1 VQATEIERPTTAMWL
16 AGGSAAATALLIAA
30 QPWLSLWSQLLL
42 FGAASGGLAAVVSVR
57 SLRDTLSARGVLLL
71 AVALLAVVAVLPPR
85 YSSDTANYAAY
96 GRIDAHFGASPYQH
110 LPREFRDDPVVGR
123 IPHRWDRTGSPY
135 GPAFTYFSTAVSHA
149 TGTSA
154 LASRLVYQGVA
165 FLAGV
170 GALCL
175 LRRAGVAAA
184 GLALVGLH
192 PVFAVVVNG
201 GNNDVLVGT
210 CVLGGV
216 LLAMRRRP
224 LWAAAVVALGLLVKL
239 AAAVAVVGLL
249 VWSWQHLGRRVAVV
263 FTTACTALV
272 ILGFDVAG
280 GRAVLDGLTSATRQW
295 SRSSLWNYP
304 RDWLADVV
312 TFSGPVARGVSR
324 GSAEFTG
331 SVATLIIVVVT
342 LALLLVFRRE
352 LDAPR
357 ATIVGPLVFVLL
369 AAYALPRY
377 GLWALPVAGLV
388 WRSRLARLLAVTVAA
403 LQFLYLRTGVEGA
416 GPAARLL
423 HLMDAIVVPL
433 LVLAAAAGLLLHVRR
448 RPAKVASAVG

>member
-1 VQATEIERPTTAMWL
+1 VQERDLEGPSTATWI
-16 AGGSAAATALLIAA
+16 AGGSAAATALLIAT

-42 FGAASGGLAAVVSVR
+42 FVAGCAGVAAVVSVR
-57 SLRDTLSARGVLLL
+57 SLRQTLSARAVLTLAIGVL
-71 AVALLAVVAVLPPR
+71 AIVTVLPPR

-96 GRIDAHFGASPYQH
+96 GRIAAHFGESPYDH

-123 IPHRWDRTGSPY
+123 IPHRWGSTQSPY
-135 GPAFTYFSTAVSHA
+135 GPAFTFFSVVVSHA

-154 LASRLVYQGVA
+154 LASRLVYQGLA

-170 GALCL
+170 CALLL

-192 PVFAVVVNG
+192 PVVAIVVNG
-201 GNNDVLVGT
+201 GNNDIVVGT
-210 CVLGGV
+210 CVLAGV

-224 LWAAAVVALGLLVKL
+224 LWAAAPLALAMLVKL
-239 AAAVAVVGLL
+239 AAAVAIVGIV
-249 VWSWQHLGRRVAVV
+249 VWSWQHVGRRIAVV
-263 FTTACTALV
+263 FSTACTALV
-272 ILGFDVAG
+272 ILGFDLAG
-280 GRAVLDGLTSATRQW
+280 GRAVLEGLTSATRQW

-304 RDWLADVV
+304 RDWLANVV
-312 TFSGPVARGVSR
+312 TFSGPVTRGVSR

-331 SVATLIIVVVT
+331 SVATLVIVAVT
-342 LALLLVFRRE
+342 LAVLLVFHRE

-388 WRSRLARLLAVTVAA
+388 WRSRLARLLAITIAA
-403 LQFLYLRTGVEGA
+403 LQFVYLRTGIDRA
-416 GPAARLL
+416 GPDVRLL
-423 HLMDAIVVPL
+423 HLLDAIIVPA
-433 LVLAAAAGLLLHVRR
+433 LVAAAAAVLVLHVRR
-448 RPAKVASAVG
+448 RTPRVASAVG